1 MSIEVVSLV
10 HLIVLGFWG
19 GVVATEAV
27 IELYP
32 FRRRAFH
39 SQTITLHYWI
49 DLLVELPILCA
60 VVGTGVVATV
70 FAWPLSGVHWL
81 KIGCAL
87 GAVAANVLCIVLVV
101 RRKRNLTDGVSEPEL
116 WTLTKRI
123 VLSAKLGLP
132 LGLLAAGMGFWLA
145 YQRMFAGV

>member
-39 SQTITLHYWI
+39 RQTITLHYWI
-49 DLLVELPILCA
+49 DLLAGPP
-60 VVGTGVVATV
+60 
-70 FAWPLSGVHWL
+70 PLMPDME
-81 KIGCAL
+81 I
-87 GAVAANVLCIVLVV
+87 
-101 RRKRNLTDGVSEPEL
+101 EPEL
-116 WTLTKRI
+116 VDVPDQTDDETDVDATDTDHSLVARFHQIGEESVCSDAVTSR
-123 VLSAKLGLP
+123 LGVVEPVHL
-132 LGLLAAGMGFWLA
+132 
-145 YQRMFAGV
+145 AGVVTVDDRPPGDDSGRLQE